1 MRPSPEGEPAL
12 VAAGTL
18 PTSAEVDA
26 AWRGSVLA
34 GLPVKIRSKWRGG
47 RWIEPGDG
55 AIRFAV
61 PNEWHQKACAE
72 SRREVEQ
79 ALGAQLGAAVTVAVV
94 VEGEVGGGGSTAGG
108 GGGTGVG
115 GATGVGGGG
124 GVGLAGGGLGPRGGT
139 SAGVGPELGEPEDEV
154 IDPAELRDADDVATN
169 GVDLLIRHF
178 GGGQLVEEEP

>member
-1 MRPSPEGEPAL
+1 
-12 VAAGTL
+12 
-18 PTSAEVDA
+18 
-26 AWRGSVLA
+26 VLA

-72 SRREVEQ
+72 SRPEVEQ
-79 ALGAQLGAAVTVAVV
+79 ALGAQLGAPVTVAVV
-94 VEGEVGGGGSTAGG
+94 VEGGGEGGEGGGGGPPGGGGSGR
-108 GGGTGVG
+108 
-115 GATGVGGGG
+115 G
-124 GVGLAGGGLGPRGGT
+124 GVGAVGRPNATGGG
-139 SAGVGPELGEPEDEV
+139 PEPGIPEDEA

>member
-1 MRPSPEGEPAL
+1 MSAT
-12 VAAGTL
+12 V
-18 PTSAEVDA
+18 PTAAEVEA

-34 GLPVKIRSKWRGG
+34 SLPVKIRSKWRGG

-55 AIRFAV
+55 VVRFAV

-72 SRREVEQ
+72 SRAEVER
-79 ALGAQLGAAVTVAVV
+79 ALAAELGAPVSVAVV
-94 VEGEVGGGGSTAGG
+94 VDGGAGGAPGAGG
-108 GGGTGVG
+108 GGAGP
-115 GATGVGGGG
+115 
-124 GVGLAGGGLGPRGGT
+124 AGGGFDPAAGG
-139 SAGVGPELGEPEDEV
+139 SAGPGAGAGPGYGPEPEDEA

>member
-1 MRPSPEGEPAL
+1 
-12 VAAGTL
+12 
-18 PTSAEVDA
+18 
-26 AWRGSVLA
+26 VLA

-79 ALGAQLGAAVTVAVV
+79 ALGAQLGAPVTVAVV
-94 VEGEVGGGGSTAGG
+94 VDGGGAGG
-108 GGGTGVG
+108 GGG
-115 GATGVGGGG
+115 GAPGGGG
-124 GVGLAGGGLGPRGGT
+124 GARGGRGPAGGLNPTGGEPGL
-139 SAGVGPELGEPEDEV
+139 GPELGEPEDEA

-169 GVDLLIRHF
+169 GVDMLIRHF
-178 GGGQLVEEEP
+178 GGGQLVEEEA

>member
-1 MRPSPEGEPAL
+1 M
-12 VAAGTL
+12 
-18 PTSAEVDA
+18 
-26 AWRGSVLA
+26 LA

-72 SRREVEQ
+72 SRRDVEL
-79 ALGAQLGAAVTVAVV
+79 ALAAQLGAPVAVAVV
-94 VEGEVGGGGSTAGG
+94 VDGGGG
-108 GGGTGVG
+108 GGGTDPTG
-115 GATGVGGGG
+115 GAPVEPE
-124 GVGLAGGGLGPRGGT
+124 GPDR
-139 SAGVGPELGEPEDEV
+139 GEPEDEA
-154 IDPAELRDADDVATN
+154 IDPSELRDADDVATN

>member
-1 MRPSPEGEPAL
+1 
-12 VAAGTL
+12 
-18 PTSAEVDA
+18 VDA

-72 SRREVEQ
+72 SRRDVER
-79 ALGAQLGAAVTVAVV
+79 ALGAELGAPVTVAVV
-94 VEGEVGGGGSTAGG
+94 VEGEGAPGGGAPGG
-108 GGGTGVG
+108 
-115 GATGVGGGG
+115 GVGGGG
-124 GVGLAGGGLGPRGGT
+124 GVGPAGAVSATGGGPGLGPE
-139 SAGVGPELGEPEDEV
+139 PGEPEDEA

>member
-1 MRPSPEGEPAL
+1 VRPIPEGETVV

-79 ALGAQLGAAVTVAVV
+79 ALGAQLGAPVTVAVV

-108 GGGTGVG
+108 SRGTGVG
-115 GATGVGGGG
+115 RGG
-124 GVGLAGGGLGPRGGT
+124 GVGPAGGLGAQGRAP
-139 SAGVGPELGEPEDEV
+139 AGSGEPEDEV

-169 GVDLLIRHF
+169 GVDLLMRHF

>member
-1 MRPSPEGEPAL
+1 
-12 VAAGTL
+12 L

-79 ALGAQLGAAVTVAVV
+79 ALGAQLGAPVTVAVV
-94 VEGEVGGGGSTAGG
+94 VDDGGEGGGGGPMGGGGSGR
-108 GGGTGVG
+108 G
-115 GATGVGGGG
+115 GAGAVGRPNATGE
-124 GVGLAGGGLGPRGGT
+124 R
-139 SAGVGPELGEPEDEV
+139 PEPGEPEDEA

-169 GVDLLIRHF
+169 GVDLLLRHF

>member
-1 MRPSPEGEPAL
+1 VVTPGA
-12 VAAGTL
+12 L
-18 PTSAEVDA
+18 PTPAEVEA

-72 SRREVEQ
+72 SRREVEL
-79 ALGAQLGAAVTVAVV
+79 ALEVQLGAPVTVAVV
-94 VEGEVGGGGSTAGG
+94 VEGEGGPGGGTPGGGGSGG
-108 GGGTGVG
+108 GS
-115 GATGVGGGG
+115 G
-124 GVGLAGGGLGPRGGT
+124 GVGPVGGRNPADGAPGI
-139 SAGVGPELGEPEDEV
+139 GPELGEPEDEA
-154 IDPAELRDADDVATN
+154 IDPAELRDADGVATN
-169 GVDLLIRHF
+169 GVDLLIRQF

>member
-1 MRPSPEGEPAL
+1 
-12 VAAGTL
+12 VATGTL

-79 ALGAQLGAAVTVAVV
+79 ALGAQLGAPVTVAVV
-94 VEGEVGGGGSTAGG
+94 VEGGVGGGSAVGGGGATGG
-108 GGGTGVG
+108 GGGSGTGSARGASAKG
-115 GATGVGGGG
+115 GAG
-124 GVGLAGGGLGPRGGT
+124 AAA
-139 SAGVGPELGEPEDEV
+139 SAGLGPELGEPEDEV